1 MQRKIIGDK
10 YKKSEE
16 RAFVFKVFWICVT
29 APLALIVL
37 LLITVRLGLFGA
49 LPTFEDLESPNSS
62 IASEVYSDKG
72 QLIGKFYIKNR
83 KFIDYDE
90 LSPYLVE
97 ALISTEDERFKQ
109 HSGIDFESLGR
120 VFIKTIILGQ
130 REGGGSTI
138 SQQLA
143 KNLYPRDDAAS
154 RNFIV
159 RGGKLMV
166 SKIKEWITAVMLE
179 RNYSKQEILSMY
191 LNVVE
196 YGSNSYGI
204 HAASQTFF
212 NKKPS
217 ELTVEESAVLIGLVN
232 APTRYSPVR
241 NPENSLERRNLV
253 LTRMKKNGF
262 LNKEELDSLLKM
274 PIVLDYKPLTHNDG
288 SSTYFR
294 AMLSKYMT
302 ATKPRS
308 EDYYSDWDYKVDKKL
323 WNEDPLYGWCNK
335 NKKADSTNYNI
346 YRDGLRIYTTI
357 NVNMQKYAEMA
368 VYHHMKSDVQPRFN
382 KQIKSRKSIFSSLSE
397 AEQTEIIK
405 RAIKQTDR
413 YRELDRAGYSYKEIE
428 ANFKKKYPMKI
439 FSYDDPMGKDT
450 VMSPWDS
457 IYYHK
462 SIMRASFVAIEPI
475 TSHIKA
481 YVGGT
486 DFRFFKYD
494 MAMQGKRQVGST
506 IKPFIYTF
514 AVDYLGIDPC
524 TPVPNDPM
532 TVNGWSPKDDGVTYD
547 GVMHPL
553 WWGLANSRNNYSTWI
568 IKQSNYR
575 AVAELIHKLG
585 IHSRIDPVPSMCLGP
600 SDISLYEMVA
610 AYNTFA
616 NRGIYVRPQF
626 VTRIEDRYGNRLA
639 TFASPSNDAISP
651 KSAYTILQMMRK
663 VVDSGTGGRLRWM
676 YGIGGDVAGKT
687 GTTNNAS
694 DCWFIGL
701 TPKIVGGAWVG
712 GDDRSIHLNGN
723 AQGATLALPI
733 FAEFIKRVY
742 NDPSLGISQND
753 RFAVPEGG
761 VHLDCSKSTFEDE
774 IPEGVEE
781 NIDDEFFN

>member
-1 MQRKIIGDK
+1 MKKKIIGDK

-16 RAFVFKVFWICVT
+16 RAFMFKVFWIAIT
-29 APLALIVL
+29 APLALIL
-37 LLITVRLGLFGA
+37 LLVITVRIGVFGK

-62 IASEVYSDKG
+62 IASEVYSDDG
-72 QLIGKFYIKNR
+72 QMIGKFYIKNR
-83 KFIDYDE
+83 KFVDYDE

-120 VFIKTIILGQ
+120 VMVKTILLGQ
-130 REGGGSTI
+130 KEGGGSTI

-143 KNLYPRDDAAS
+143 KNLYPRDDASGNFVS
-154 RNFIV
+154 RACNLVI
-159 RGGKLMV
+159 

-212 NKKPS
+212 NKRPA
-217 ELTVEESAVLIGLVN
+217 ELRREEAAVLVGLVN

-241 NPENSLERRNLV
+241 NPESSLTRRNLV
-253 LTRMKKNGF
+253 LGRMKKNGF
-262 LNKEELDSLLKM
+262 IDRAELDSLTLL
-274 PIVLDYKPLTHNDG
+274 PIMLDYKPLTHNDG

-302 ATKPRS
+302 ASKPES
-308 EDYYSDWDYKVDKKL
+308 KNYYSNWDYKIDKKL
-323 WNEDPLYGWCNK
+323 WDEDPLYGWCNK
-335 NKKADSTNYNI
+335 NRKADSTNYNI
-346 YRDGLRIYTTI
+346 YRDGLRIYTTL

-368 VYHHMKSDVQPRFN
+368 VLNHMKGDVQPRFN
-382 KQIKSRKSIFSSLSE
+382 KQIKNRNSIFSSLSK
-397 AEQTEIIK
+397 AEQTDIIK

-413 YRELDRAGYSYKEIE
+413 YRELNRAGYSYAEIE
-428 ANFKKKYPMKI
+428 ANFKEKYPMKI
-439 FSYDDPMGKDT
+439 FSYDNPMGIDT

-462 SIMRASFVAIEPI
+462 SIMRASFVAMEPG
-475 TSHIKA
+475 TAHVKA

-506 IKPFIYTF
+506 IKPFIYTY

-532 TVNGWSPKDDGVTYD
+532 TVDGWSPKDDGVDYD
-547 GVMHPL
+547 GVLHPL

-568 IKQSNYR
+568 IKQANYKD
-575 AVAELIHKLG
+575 VANLIHKLG
-585 IHSRIDPVPSMCLGP
+585 IHSYIDPVPSMCLGP

-616 NRGIYVRPQF
+616 NKGIYVRPQF

-639 TFASPSNDAISP
+639 SFSSPSSDAISP
-651 KSAYTILQMMRK
+651 RSAYTVLQMMRK

-676 YGIGGDVAGKT
+676 YGIGGEVAGKT

-701 TPKIVGGAWVG
+701 SPKIVGGAWVG
-712 GDDRSIHLNGN
+712 GDDRSIHLSGN

-742 NDPSLGISQND
+742 NDPSLGVSPND
-753 RFAVPEGG
+753 RFLVPADG
-761 VHLDCSKSTFEDE
+761 VPLDCSSTFADD
-774 IPEGVEE
+774 PKAKNTD